1 MIASSGAVIFLF
13 IVGMGISMM
22 VPCKTQGFGMQK
34 GRLNH
39 GSE

>member
-22 VPCKTQGFGMQK
+22 VRARRRWYYVKI
-34 GRLNH
+34 
-39 GSE
+39 SD

>member
-22 VPCKTQGFGMQK
+22 VRARRRDLECRKEG
-34 GRLNH
+34 
-39 GSE
+39 